1 MNRVVEQVKH
11 DVTIVK
17 DKTYLGINPLV
28 LNVTYM
34 QCTVRCLNCQTSYN
48 CICSLCIVHLNSAIH
63 YRYLILTHRCK
74 PREPLVTLFWIEIL
88 RSKQG

>member
-1 MNRVVEQVKH
+1 MNRVVEQVRE

-34 QCTVRCLNCQTSYN
+34 LRTVRCLNCQTSYN
-48 CICSLCIVHLNSAIH
+48 CICCLRIIHLNSVVQF
-63 YRYLILTHRCK
+63 TTG
-74 PREPLVTLFWIEIL
+74 V
-88 RSKQG
+88 